1 MKHITMKKN
10 GFTLME
16 LLVVIAII
24 GILSSI
30 VIASM
35 TSARQKARDT
45 KRVSDIKQLQL
56 ALAMFA
62 DANDNHYPA
71 TLSSCAQTTCLAPT
85 YIPAIPVSPN
95 GGAYTYASLASSADG
110 TPCIS
115 YHLGAVLETNSSV
128 LQDDSDAAASTKCSG
143 SADDFSGADIGGTNV
158 CGISG
163 ATANC
168 FDVKP

>member
-1 MKHITMKKN
+1 MKKN

-45 KRVSDIKQLQL
+45 KRISDIKQLQL
-56 ALAMFA
+56 ALALFA
-62 DANDNHYPA
+62 DANSNHYPA
-71 TLSSCAQTTCLAPT
+71 TLSTCAQTTCLAST
-85 YIPAIPVSPN
+85 YIPAIPTPPT
-95 GGAYTYASLASSADG
+95 GGSYSYAALGSSSC
-110 TPCIS
+110 TS
-115 YHLGAVLETNSSV
+115 YHLGALLEVAGSSV
-128 LQDDSDAAASTKCSG
+128 LLDDSDADAV
-143 SADDFSGADIGGTNV
+143 NV
-158 CGISG
+158 CSDSAFDFTGTDPI
-163 ATANC
+163 